1 MNDLNTQQLAERAK
15 NGDKA
20 AFDELYRA
28 YSEPLLK
35 FVIKQGLN
43 EFDAQDVVS
52 ETFIKAM
59 NSIGQLQ
66 DTSKFS
72 TWLHTIAK
80 RTAGEHREKVG
91 RHQRVELNSGDSD
104 NGSASGGDS
113 AAVDIA
119 FQEAY
124 GDTVM
129 LPVDYAEN
137 EDIKRLIAEQINS
150 LSPAQKETLF
160 LFYYKNKSIAEIS
173 ELTGSSQSSVKANLS
188 YARSNL
194 KKKLEELKK
203 KGIVLCAVPFV
214 QFIPHFS
221 DVFEDTAAGSS
232 AASSAAGGQ
241 SAEQQT
247 VTVGSQAVSAAAGGF
262 GLKAVIVAVAAVV
275 TVGVGA
281 FALMSIFKGSEDK
294 TSSAVSVGTSE
305 AETTDVKTTSAVSSL
320 PVSSEQESSEPS
332 EDPLAT
338 ELALCK
344 TKYIEKLKELIPDDA
359 GDIQYIIE
367 DIDGDG
373 IPEIDVSYGYDLNPE
388 YEEQLKNPT
397 STIIIKYKK
406 NDNMIM
412 SFKNGEVIHNKSK
425 GTVSEKLFY
434 RLQDSDGKG
443 YSLILKS
450 KYIGFASREFSL
462 YKLKDSTISGQNIT
476 EEEYIAR
483 RKEYELQK
491 IECKAVFTDSKEKL
505 ISAVEAYFQAKS

>member
-15 NGDKA
+15 SGDKA

-28 YSEPLLK
+28 YSEPLIK

-80 RTAGEHREKVG
+80 RTAGEHMEKVG

-137 EDIKRLIAEQINS
+137 EDIKKIIAEQINS
-150 LSPAQKETLF
+150 LSPAQRETLF

-173 ELTGSSQSSVKANLS
+173 GLTGSSQSSVKANLS

-203 KGIVLCAVPFV
+203 KGIVLCAVPFTN
-214 QFIPHFS
+214 FIPHFS
-221 DVFEDTAAGSS
+221 NMFENTAAGSAS
-232 AASSAAGGQ
+232 TSSAVGGQ

-247 VTVGSQAVSAAAGGF
+247 VTVGSQAVSAAAGGL
-262 GLKAVIVAVAAVV
+262 GLKAVIIAVAAVV

-281 FALMSIFKGSEDK
+281 FALMNIFNGSEDK
-294 TSSAVSVGTSE
+294 TSSAVSVGTSK
-305 AETTDVKTTSAVSSL
+305 AETIGVYTTSAVSSL
-320 PVSSEQESSEPS
+320 PVNSEQESSEPP

-367 DIDGDG
+367 DLDGDG
-373 IPEIDVSYGYDLNPE
+373 LSEIDVSYGYDLNPE
-388 YEEQLKNPT
+388 YEEQLNDHT

-406 NDNMIM
+406 HENILM
-412 SFKNGEVIHNKSK
+412 SFKGGAVIHNKAD
-425 GTVSEKLFY
+425 GTVSEMFY
-434 RLQDSDGKG
+434 RFKDNTDKG
-443 YSLILKS
+443 YSLILREE
-450 KYIGFASREFSL
+450 YIGFASREYCL
-462 YKLKDSTISGQNIT
+462 YKLEGSTISEQNLT
-476 EEEYIAR
+476 EEQFFAH
-483 RKEYELQK
+483 RKEYEPYKL
-491 IECKAVFTDSKEKL
+491 ECKAAYTDSKDKL
-505 ISAVEAYFQAKS
+505 ISAVETYFQTKS